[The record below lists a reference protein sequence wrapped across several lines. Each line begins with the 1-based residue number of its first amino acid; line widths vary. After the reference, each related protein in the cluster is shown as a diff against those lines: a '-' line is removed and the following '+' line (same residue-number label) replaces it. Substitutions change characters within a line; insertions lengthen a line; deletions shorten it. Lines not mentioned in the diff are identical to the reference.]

1 MPDTPTQVRSARR
14 YMLELSGAMVLYALV
29 LLPVIRWMN
38 ANPESG
44 IRWFVGLLPLAPT
57 VLAAWTILRF
67 FERMDE
73 LARRK
78 LTETLAFAFAV
89 SALMVLTVGFL
100 ETAGL
105 APLSAWWIWVGM
117 GSFWLIGC
125 AVTEFRYR

>member
-14 YMLELSGAMVLYALV
+14 YMLELGGAMTLYALV
-29 LLPVIRWMN
+29 LIPVVRWMN
-38 ANPESG
+38 WNPESG
-44 IRWFVGLLPLAPT
+44 IRWIMGLLPLAPT